1 MFRFDCRFY
10 PSFLQ
15 VLVVPFMSGY
25 MAWRDTTILIL
36 AVSFIITGF
45 FLTAFSSETW
55 VLYICYGLFMLWNTV
70 TTTCRSNLSKLL
82 NSKARLVSASLG
94 SHE

>member
-1 MFRFDCRFY
+1 M
-10 PSFLQ
+10 
-15 VLVVPFMSGY
+15 VVVPFMSGY

-36 AVSFIITGF
+36 AVCFIIIGF
-45 FLTAFSSETW
+45 FMTAFSSQLW

-82 NSKARLVSASLG
+82 NSKVRCLQFYYDG
-94 SHE
+94 F